1 MALGLG
7 GGGED
12 MLCPCTSA
20 SSGSRSSRLLKA
32 DDRRWNNRRPLAD
45 LARRIGLGFDTV
57 DEGAVGG
64 SGGGGC

>member
-1 MALGLG
+1 MALGRG

-12 MLCPCTSA
+12 MLCSCTSA

-32 DDRRWNNRRPLAD
+32 DDCRWNEKRLLAD
-45 LARRIGLGFDTV
+45 EARTGLGLDTA

-64 SGGGGC
+64 SGGGGA